1 MHPNVNVNLSRPSHR
16 RLGPFLFTSRVW
28 FLSQKNL
35 LHVQGLL
42 DGACDFS
49 FLSEKTNKSNRL
61 QMSLQTQNF
70 LSSSLRPWVWFL
82 SQKNLLHVQGLLD
95 GACDF
100 SFLSEKT
107 NKSNRLQMSLRT
119 QNFLPSSLRPWVL
132 VRAGVWNRDLPLSRL
147 SLFCWANQ
155 ATVDRGRGFLQL
167 SRWKSPINRIKILT
181 VLKQKWFRRE
191 EVFFFH
197 TVI

>member
-70 LSSSLRPWVWFL
+70 L
-82 SQKNLLHVQGLLD
+82 
-95 GACDF
+95 
-100 SFLSEKT
+100 
-107 NKSNRLQMSLRT
+107 
-119 QNFLPSSLRPWVL
+119 PSSLRPWVL

-181 VLKQKWFRRE
+181 VLKQQWFRRE

-197 TVI
+197 TII